1 MLGTIV
7 NCLAVIFGSLLGL
20 FFAKK
25 ITGSFSEIII
35 TAAGVVTLIIGF
47 QMAFETEHII
57 YVCLSLIIG
66 GLLGTLINI
75 DEKIVML
82 GRFLE
87 RKFMYKAPSNVQ
99 SLPKESSKFAYA
111 FLNSSVLFGVGAMSI
126 VGSFKAGTTHD
137 YTILYTKSVLDGC
150 MAIVFASTMGIGTAF
165 SAISLFVYQGTLTLL
180 SHWLYPFVSDAMVI
194 ELTGVGGALI
204 VMIGINLLDLKKIKI
219 ANFLPALLVIILF
232 MFIDPFFS
240 KIITTFI

>member
-7 NCLAVIFGSLLGL
+7 NCVAVIVGSLLGL
-20 FFAKK
+20 LFAKK

-57 YVCLSLIIG
+57 YVALSLILG
-66 GLLGTLINI
+66 GLLGTALDI
-75 DEKIVML
+75 DEKIVMF
-82 GRFLE
+82 GHFLE
-87 RKFMYKAPSNVQ
+87 KKFMNKGPSNEP
-99 SLPKESSKFAYA
+99 SLPKDSSKFAYA
-111 FLNSSVLFGVGAMSI
+111 FLNASVLFGVGAMSI
-126 VGSFKAGTTHD
+126 VGSFKAGTSHD

-165 SAISLFVYQGTLTLL
+165 SALSLFVYQGALTLL

-194 ELTGVGGALI
+194 ELTGLGGALI
-204 VMIGINLLDLKKIKI
+204 VMIGINMLDFKKIKI

-232 MFIDPFFS
+232 MFVDSFFS
-240 KIITTFI
+240 KFIATFI